1 LFIQKLQLTKNNS
14 IDFGYPMA
22 NDRMLK
28 IFGTDGVRGKA
39 NKLPMLPEIALALGR
54 AAGKILQGH
63 SSRKARVV
71 IGKDTRLS
79 CYVFENALI
88 SGLCSM
94 GVDTLMVG
102 PLPTPGVAFITRAY
116 RADAGI
122 VISASHNPYY
132 DNGIKFFDSEGFKMP
147 DAWEREMEALV
158 LKNDFQDCL
167 PQDDELGRN
176 TKIIDADGRYI
187 EFVKATFPRGQS
199 LKNLSIVLDCANGA
213 AYKVAPL
220 VFKELD
226 AKVFSYG
233 VQPNGL
239 NINQNCGSLH
249 PGTVQKGIIEH
260 RADVGI
266 ALDGDAD
273 RVVMVDENA
282 QIVDGDTILAICARD
297 MHKRKLL
304 KNNRVVGTVM
314 SNLGFI
320 KAMEGLGI
328 SVIKSQVG
336 DRYVIQD
343 MLLHDANLG
352 GEQSGHVIFLDHN
365 TTGDGLV
372 CALQVLRIMIETD
385 AKLSDLASFVQSYPQ
400 TCVNVKVDSKPPLES
415 LERVKEAIA
424 SVENT
429 LGNSGRILVRYSG
442 TENICRV
449 MVEGTKYKQVI
460 QLAQEVAQ
468 AVNEEIGV
476 EGNKEK
482 R

>member
-1 LFIQKLQLTKNNS
+1 M
-14 IDFGYPMA
+14 GE
-22 NDRMLK
+22 DRQIK
-28 IFGTDGVRGKA
+28 IFGTDGVRGRA
-39 NKLPMLPEIALALGR
+39 NKLPMTPEIALALGR
-54 AAGKILQGH
+54 AAGKMLRSR
-63 SSRKARVV
+63 SSKPRVV

-88 SGLCSM
+88 AGLCSM

-122 VISASHNPYY
+122 VISASHNPYF
-132 DNGIKFFDSEGFKMP
+132 DNGIKFFDSEGFKLP
-147 DAWEREMEALV
+147 DGWEHEIESIV
-158 LKNDFQDCL
+158 KKNNFQDCL
-167 PQDDELGRN
+167 PEDHDLGRN

-187 EFVKATFPRGQS
+187 EFIKATFPRGRS
-199 LKNLSIVLDCANGA
+199 LKNLSIVLDCAHGA
-213 AYKVAPL
+213 GYKVAPL
-220 VFKELD
+220 VFRELD

-233 VQPNGL
+233 VHPDGL
-239 NINQNCGSLH
+239 NINLECGSLH

-266 ALDGDAD
+266 SLDGDAD
-273 RVVMVDENA
+273 RVLMVDENA

-297 MHKRKLL
+297 MLQRNLL
-304 KNNRVVGTVM
+304 RNNLVVGTVM

-320 KAMEGLGI
+320 KAMENLGI
-328 SVIKSQVG
+328 KVIKSQVG

-343 MLLHDANLG
+343 MLQHDANLG

-385 AKLSDLASFVQSYPQ
+385 AKLSDLASFVQRYPQ
-400 TCVNVKVDSKPPLES
+400 TCVNVKVSSKPPLEN
-415 LERVKEAIA
+415 LVKTKSAIEQ
-424 SVENT
+424 VEKV
-429 LGNSGRILVRYSG
+429 LGNGGRILVRYSG

-449 MVEGTKYKQVI
+449 MVEGTKYKQVT
-460 QLAQEVAQ
+460 QLAQGVAD
-468 AVNEEIGV
+468 AVKEEIG
-476 EGNKEK
+476 
-482 R
+482 

>member
-1 LFIQKLQLTKNNS
+1 MAVEKEKEKQKG
-14 IDFGYPMA
+14 I
-22 NDRMLK
+22 K

-39 NKLPMLPEIALALGR
+39 NKLPMVPEIALALGR
-54 AAGKILQGH
+54 AAGQMLRRQSNKP
-63 SSRKARVV
+63 RVV

-116 RADAGI
+116 RADSGI
-122 VISASHNPYY
+122 VISASHNPFY

-147 DAWEREMEALV
+147 DAWEREIEAMV
-158 LKNDFQDCL
+158 LKNDFHEFL
-167 PQDDELGRN
+167 PEDSDLGRN

-187 EFVKATFPRGQS
+187 EYVKAAFPRGQS

-213 AYKVAPL
+213 AYRVAPL
-220 VFKELD
+220 VFRELD
-226 AKVFSYG
+226 AKVFTYG
-233 VQPNGL
+233 VQPDGL
-239 NINQNCGSLH
+239 NINLDCGSLH

-297 MHKRKLL
+297 MQKRGLL

-320 KAMEGLGI
+320 KAMESLGI

-336 DRYVIQD
+336 DRYVIQE
-343 MLLHDANLG
+343 MLQHDANLG

-372 CALQVLRIMIETD
+372 CALQVMRIMIETD
-385 AKLSDLASFVQSYPQ
+385 AKLSDLASFVQRYPQ
-400 TCVNVKVDSKPPLES
+400 TCVNVNVSSKPPLES
-415 LERVKEAIA
+415 LEKTAQAIEN
-424 SVENT
+424 VEKI
-429 LGNSGRILVRYSG
+429 LGSTGRILVRYSG
-442 TENICRV
+442 TENVCRV
-449 MVEGTKYKQVI
+449 MVEGTKLKQVI
-460 QLAQEVAQ
+460 QLAESVAV
-468 AVNEEIGV
+468 ALRDEIG
-476 EGNKEK
+476 KK
-482 R
+482 